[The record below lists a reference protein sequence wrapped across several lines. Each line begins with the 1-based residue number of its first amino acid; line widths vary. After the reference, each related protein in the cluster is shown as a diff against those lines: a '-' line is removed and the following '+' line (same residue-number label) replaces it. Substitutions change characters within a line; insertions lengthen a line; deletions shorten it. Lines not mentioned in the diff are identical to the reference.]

1 MYRQYENPRT
11 LERQLEDAERRLSDA
26 RAKGAELEELMDLQN
41 EVDDLK
47 ERANFAWQD
56 EEEDW

>member
-11 LERQLEDAERRLSDA
+11 LERQLEYAERRLSDA
-26 RAKGAELEELMDLQN
+26 RARGTEVEELMDLQE
-41 EVDDLK
+41 EVDELR

-56 EEEDW
+56 EEEG

>member
-11 LERQLEDAERRLSDA
+11 LERQLENAERRLSDA
-26 RAKGAELEELMDLQN
+26 RARGAEVEELMDLQE
-41 EVDDLK
+41 EVDELR

-56 EEEDW
+56 EEEG

>member
-1 MYRQYENPRT
+1 MYRQYEDART

-26 RAKGAELEELMDLQN
+26 RARGAEVEELMDLQE
-41 EVDDLK
+41 EVDEIR

-56 EEEDW
+56 ESEDW

>member
-26 RAKGAELEELMDLQN
+26 RARGAEVEELMDLQD
-41 EVDDLK
+41 EVDELR

-56 EEEDW
+56 EEEG